1 LIFALSIQVLTP
13 VMPKIVDHAQY
24 RKELLNKCFNLFA
37 QKGYGSLTIRQVA
50 QEIGVS
56 TGTLYHYFSS
66 KEELFVQLIEEIT
79 EKDILLAIN
88 EIDHEGLETIE
99 QKVFALGQFIAKNEK
114 LFYRQNLLLINFFQQ
129 AELIQQ
135 PLVEAIK
142 RSCQRYQNEIMTF
155 LAIDDSVIA
164 NHVSCLID
172 GLIYQRAFTPE
183 VVAIEKQMELLGSML
198 SAYFNKI

>member
-1 LIFALSIQVLTP
+1 
-13 VMPKIVDHAQY
+13 MPKIVDHAHY

-79 EKDILLAIN
+79 EQDILLAIN
-88 EIDHEGLETIE
+88 EIDHESLETIE

-129 AELIQQ
+129 TELIQQ

-155 LAIDDSVIA
+155 LAIDDPAIA

-183 VVAIEKQMELLGSML
+183 VVGIEKQMELLGSML

>member
-1 LIFALSIQVLTP
+1 
-13 VMPKIVDHAQY
+13 MPKIVDHAHY
-24 RKELLNKCFNLFA
+24 RKELLKKCFNLFA
-37 QKGYGSLTIRQVA
+37 QKGYGSLTIRQIS

-66 KEELFVQLIEEIT
+66 KEELFIQLIEQIT
-79 EKDILLAIN
+79 EQDILLAIN
-88 EIDHEGLETIE
+88 EFDRQGVETIE

-129 AELIQQ
+129 TELIQQ

-155 LAIDDSVIA
+155 LQIDDPAIA

-183 VVAIEKQMELLGSML
+183 VVAIEKQMELLGLML